1 MATLADLINAK
12 TSDQVKKEIIVFLQ
26 NAGFQATDW
35 ENGSQA
41 KTLVEME
48 STSLAE
54 LWTVVSEIAKGMYIE
69 TAEGDWLT
77 LLAKSQYELDR
88 IPSEF
93 TIGNVVV
100 TLIPGAGPYSLTG
113 GQLRVSDGLGHFFI
127 SNNALPITLNSGTS
141 PVVVPFIS
149 ETAKAENNVAAGTLT
164 VVNTGPAG
172 ITVNNNGLPVA
183 AIVTAATPASPY
195 NVNAQ
200 TLIIT
205 LTVNNVTLATQTLT
219 FGANY
224 ATLAL
229 LVSALN
235 TLIGANATL
244 AGKITAQDSGT
255 GQLQLVSVAKGP
267 QQKIEVGAL
276 GTANTNVGFD
286 NTNRI
291 AFGYINTDQ
300 PASIVGAYLTGPFN
314 LAGTNLK
321 ITVTIDGSPQTP
333 QTFNFGV
340 NYADMNAVVTAIGS
354 NITGIIPSN
363 DGGRL
368 KLSTL
373 KTGPSQQILLD
384 FSSTAN
390 PILGL
395 SNLQNTVAIG
405 SSAWITQEGR
415 DPETDVSLRARCK
428 ARWGIL
434 GAGTADAFRTWAR
447 EASPKVQK
455 VVVYSN
461 YLNGVPKAG
470 AVTVYVAGTQLALD
484 NLTVDAVYNYILPK
498 MPIMSQ
504 LFVGSAVIKPVYYSG
519 TITLQSNFNNDAT
532 KNALKNNV
540 TLYSQTIDIGG
551 TAYKKRIE
559 SEILRA
565 SSGILDLTLSA
576 PLANQTAG
584 KNELIVITEDPLNPI
599 KYNVV

>member
-12 TSDQVKKEIIVFLQ
+12 TSDQIKKEIITFLQ
-26 NAGFQATDW
+26 VAGFQATDW
-35 ENGSQA
+35 ETGSQA
-41 KTLVEME
+41 RTLIELE
-48 STSLAE
+48 SSTLAE
-54 LWTVVSEIAKGMYIE
+54 LWAVVAQIAKGMYIE

-93 TIGNVVV
+93 TKGNVVM
-100 TLIPGAGPYSLTG
+100 TLVPGAGPYTITG
-113 GQLRVSDGLGHFFI
+113 GQVRVSDGLGHFFI
-127 SNNALPITLNSGTS
+127 SNNPIGILLNNATS
-141 PVVVPFIS
+141 PIVVPFIS

-183 AIVTAATPASPY
+183 AIVTAATPAAPY
-195 NVNAQ
+195 NVNTQ

-205 LTVNNVTLATQTLT
+205 LTVDNVTLATQTLT

-224 ATLAL
+224 ATLANL
-229 LVSALN
+229 ITALN
-235 TLIGANATL
+235 ALITANVTLN
-244 AGKITAQDSGT
+244 GKITAQDSGT
-255 GQLQLVSVAKGP
+255 GQLQLVSVKKGP
-267 QQKIEVGAL
+267 QQKIEVGAT

-300 PASIVGAYLTGPFN
+300 PATVVGAYLTGPFN
-314 LAGTNLK
+314 LAGTSLK
-321 ITVTIDGSPQTP
+321 VTVTVDGTPLAP
-333 QTFNFGV
+333 QTFNFPI
-340 NYADMNAVVTAIGS
+340 NYADMNTVVAAIGS
-354 NITGIIPSN
+354 NITGVIPSN
-363 DGGRL
+363 DNGRL

-373 KTGPSQQILLD
+373 KTGPAQQIVID
-384 FSSTAN
+384 FTSTAN
-390 PILGL
+390 PILGI

-447 EASPKVQK
+447 EANPKVQK

-484 NLTVDAVYNYILPK
+484 NLTVDSVYQYILPK
-498 MPIMSQ
+498 IPIMSQ

-519 TITLQSNFNNDAT
+519 TITLQSNFNTDAV

-540 TLYSQTIDIGG
+540 TLYSQSIEIGG

-565 SSGILDLTLSA
+565 SSGILDLTLTA
-576 PLANQTAG
+576 PPANVTAG
-584 KNELIVITEDPLNPI
+584 KNELIVIQEDPLNPI